1 MIRNAT
7 FSDIPRIVLLLE
19 ECFGRTHYAKSGLG
33 GIDRQEAKRLLTT
46 AVHRHGHKQGGG
58 TFIQVSE
65 TGGAI
70 EGLIVGTLAR
80 VYSIGDRLM
89 ATDLFWIASDRVS
102 PADPYKL
109 MKNMT
114 EWAWS
119 SPDVIEVTCGT
130 TAIIQDP
137 EAAGRM
143 LDRLGMKRYGV
154 IWRGERTMA

>member
-1 MIRNAT
+1 MSVRNAA

-19 ECFGRTHYAKSGLG
+19 EGFSRTHYAKSGLG
-33 GIDRQEAKRLLTT
+33 GIDRAEAKRLLTT
-46 AVHRHGHKQGGG
+46 AVHRHGHKTGGG

-65 TGGAI
+65 KDGAI
-70 EGLIVGTLAR
+70 EGLILGTLAR

-89 ATDLFWIASDRVS
+89 ATDLFWSASERVP
-102 PADPYKL
+102 PADPFKL
-109 MKNMT
+109 MKNMV

-119 SPDVIEVTCGT
+119 CPDVVEVTCGT

-143 LDRLGMKRYGV
+143 LERLGLTRYGV
-154 IWRGERTMA
+154 IWRGER